1 MIDSSIE
8 ESEPNMLERMA
19 IRDIA
24 RKAVEIDK
32 KDISSL
38 EEEQREYIFGLG
50 KNAEKYFYFCI
61 NSFENEKKYPKVQKK
76 DKFMRYYTQRKR

>member
-1 MIDSSIE
+1 MIDSSVE

-24 RKAVEIDK
+24 KKAVEINK

-38 EEEQREYIFGLG
+38 EEEQRGYIFGLG

-61 NSFENEKKYPKVQKK
+61 DSFEKEKKYPKIQKK
-76 DKFMRYYTQRKR
+76 DNFRRYYTLRKR